1 MFTARTSMNHGI
13 ANTHYTWFALQ
24 VECWREVFGQ
34 QARARQ
40 NLNVTSTKLA
50 WKQMARLLYISSLL
64 KDEEKLENN

>member
-1 MFTARTSMNHGI
+1 MVCI
-13 ANTHYTWFALQ
+13 AGRVLEGGFWPA
-24 VECWREVFGQ
+24 G
-34 QARARQ
+34 ARQ